1 MISAKW
7 LRNNFPEPSHQW
19 LLPELCIRLSA
30 TIENHFSKFFMKKI
44 FSFTFFVFYAFAVL
58 PAQSSFPAPSDDYEI
73 SDFENLSLEPYSFW
87 NGSDLSG
94 VFNSGILSFPNFYNE
109 SWGSWSGWAYS
120 NMADDSTAGF
130 MNQYSAITGS
140 GFDTIASS
148 GSNYGVAYVPVDFM
162 TTENIPVPIY
172 FSDSIARVIKGFFVT
187 NSTYAALSM
196 EFGDDFTRKFGGESG
211 DDPDFLKLSVF
222 GFSDGNITET
232 IDFYLADFRFEDN
245 TEDYIV
251 KTWQWLELSS
261 LGEVDSLFLNLAS
274 SDAGIYGMNTPG
286 YFCIDQI
293 YVLPSENSGIGNQL
307 TEKVSIT
314 IFPNPAAEEIRIKTS
329 GNKKSSI
336 TIFGLFGKEVLAIPD
351 YEDGENIPV
360 QHFDSGVYV
369 VKIENQEGIYATT
382 FVKK

>member
-1 MISAKW
+1 
-7 LRNNFPEPSHQW
+7 
-19 LLPELCIRLSA
+19 
-30 TIENHFSKFFMKKI
+30 MKKI